1 MSTVLEL
8 SKDFDGFNVLRREES
23 VILESGQLLQVE
35 GDYTGGVALFLD
47 HLSGNIVSTP
57 GTQVLDGFDV
67 SSESPDI
74 LHRLGLRYVSGRRK
88 LMGSL
93 TVEEHL
99 RLRTRLKGRKLKA
112 ALCQL
117 IRCVSILENLCDIPV
132 GNLSGGQQQLA
143 MLALGAIG
151 NPTVLV
157 VDEPYMGVAP
167 DMQNSIE
174 EMFSD
179 VLSKGSALII
189 AEQTSSNRIEADCL
203 IDFRK
208 QV

>member
-1 MSTVLEL
+1 
-8 SKDFDGFNVLRREES
+8 
-23 VILESGQLLQVE
+23 
-35 GDYTGGVALFLD
+35 
-47 HLSGNIVSTP
+47 
-57 GTQVLDGFDV
+57 
-67 SSESPDI
+67 
-74 LHRLGLRYVSGRRK
+74 
-88 LMGSL
+88 MGSL